1 MPKLNRYAGEIHLNP
16 VRILRNDDFNNDGH
30 IKDIETTLQEAIGLT
45 ADINERLQRIKDWLK
60 NENTELLQFH
70 FAEGGY
76 ISIKGLSD
84 EQLKELAS
92 EDMIELFDYATDREW
107 VKRYGP
113 LFGLIWENGRAVEL

>member
-1 MPKLNRYAGEIHLNP
+1 MVNRYAGEIHLNP

-30 IKDIETTLQEAIGLT
+30 IKDIEATLQEAIDLI
-45 ADINERLQRIKDWLK
+45 ADINNRLQRIKDWLE
-60 NENTELLQFH
+60 NENTEPLQFH

-84 EQLKELAS
+84 QQLKELAA
-92 EDMIELFDYATDREW
+92 EDMIELFDCATDREW

-113 LFGLIWENGRAVEL
+113 LFGLIWEDGRAIEI